1 MTQKEFEERTGIS
14 MTPDDFNTVHDI
26 YMACGDEMYKDEFCA
41 LWKNKKFWELLNRV
55 TDEKNITEQ
64 AYNMATS
71 KIKTMKEQQETQ
83 AAEQADFL
91 LGKAEAYK
99 DTDFYNEAVRLIGN
113 KGVILAKIRLG
124 LPMWEEDIEYIMNNL
139 K

>member
-14 MTPDDFNTVHDI
+14 MTPDDFNTVYDI
-26 YMACGDEMYKDEFCA
+26 YMACGDEMDKDEFCA
-41 LWKNKKFWELLNRV
+41 LWKGKKFWELLNRV

-64 AYNMATS
+64 AYGMAMS
-71 KIKTMKEQQETQ
+71 KIKTMKEQQETRD
-83 AAEQADFL
+83 AEQADFL

-124 LPMWEEDIEYIMNNL
+124 LPLWDEDKEYIKDNL